1 MNYVSFGK
9 KYVDEARQYFEH
21 RVIRLVIGAGLVV
34 AIGVG
39 GYFWYQRSTNN
50 RQAQAVEAFEE
61 AMQAYYN
68 ALAAQLDFGRKGE
81 KPAWDEVELAFDAAY
96 QQNRHAAFAPYFL
109 VYQAQALAA
118 QQKYTEAIAVL
129 DQALNKLDKENKF
142 YDLFRL
148 VRASIL
154 IDAGDQAGQS
164 LLQALAD
171 DAKNPYQ
178 EMAKY
183 YLAQY
188 YLSLG
193 TKADQ
198 DGQGK
203 DQGNQALSLF
213 QDLAANELVVD
224 GQPTW
229 AALAKEYV

>member
-21 RVIRLVIGAGLVV
+21 RVVRLVVVAGLVV

-39 GYFWYQRSTNN
+39 GYFWYQHSANN
-50 RQAQAVEAFEE
+50 RQAQAIGAFDE

-68 ALAAQLDFGRKGE
+68 ALAVQLDFGRKDE

-96 QQNRHAAFAPYFL
+96 QQNSSAAFAPYFL

-118 QQKYTEAIAVL
+118 QQKYAEAVTAL
-129 DQALNKLDKENKF
+129 DQALAKLDKGNKF
-142 YDLFRL
+142 YDLFQI

-154 IDAGDQAGQS
+154 IDSGDQSGQA

-171 DAKNPYQ
+171 DTKNQYQ

-188 YLSLG
+188 YLSQ
-193 TKADQ
+193 DQ
-198 DGQGK
+198 SG
-203 DQGNQALSLF
+203 QALKLF
-213 QDLAANELVVD
+213 QDLAASELGAD